1 MCRSRDSRAPP
12 ALAIRHIPAGG
23 MFIAANPIYGI
34 QDPAVHRRGPDASRM
49 PHVGVLHKCSAFG
62 HRIKAR
68 LDDRP
73 HSLACMLRSGSEE
86 NTTEAGPPNSRA
98 RITPICAASPLT
110 TAARGNLRL
119 RAPLRIRDL
128 TEDDW
133 LNGLWPSA
141 AMLAQ
146 MLRPGFRGM
155 IPRSALTR
163 CAISW
168 RDGALIRLRALS
180 ARARHYQSDRRPVG
194 SGPRKHARRGD
205 ERVLLPCFSR
215 SLSGLL
221 RRALRWIRLLNP
233 HFFSAASHISAER

>member
-119 RAPLRIRDL
+119 SHRHISRSCSMSINSCAPIPLSISAWVIL
-128 TEDDW
+128 PVPA
-133 LNGLWPSA
+133 PSSTTGPSPRLA
-141 AMLAQ
+141 SMLA
-146 MLRPGFRGM
+146 RAIARASGFALGM
-155 IPRSALTR
+155 IPPIRYGLDAQRQMKNASPPHPVSALP
-163 CAISW
+163 
-168 RDGALIRLRALS
+168 IRILTSSKLPS
-180 ARARHYQSDRRPVG
+180 RRPSTPVG
-194 SGPRKHARRGD
+194 RPQ
-205 ERVLLPCFSR
+205 C
-215 SLSGLL
+215 
-221 RRALRWIRLLNP
+221 
-233 HFFSAASHISAER
+233 AANRPP